1 MSPANFSSVPG
12 ALTTRGWPHQV
23 GLAEVLPRR
32 VPNLLG
38 PRSSVASTP
47 AEEGAS
53 LDLSL
58 MMLMVFYA
66 MLLLVLHC
74 VPTKVPTRAKT
85 TFCRFY
91 SCSFGHAD
99 NARATGS
106 SLVATKEKLSLQS
119 RIHVILEEEDKE
131 EELPSFGR
139 CRPLCR
145 VADSG
150 PKAKVNNPYISALPS
165 LKLYPCMCGLNPEP
179 DLRPD
184 LSPVNP
190 SSTPGALTSR
200 GRPNKGPADGYLLP
214 EPREQ
219 PHQLGLAEVLP
230 GRVRNLP
237 GPRSSKPR
245 E

>member
-1 MSPANFSSVPG
+1 M
-12 ALTTRGWPHQV
+12 

-32 VPNLLG
+32 VRNLLG

-53 LDLSL
+53 LDSSL
-58 MMLMVFYA
+58 MMLMVFYTT
-66 MLLLVLHC
+66 LLLALHC

-131 EELPSFGR
+131 EESPSFGR

-150 PKAKVNNPYISALPS
+150 PKPKVNYPYISALPS
-165 LKLYPCMCGLNPEP
+165 LMIYPPMCGHALEP
-179 DLRPD
+179 D
-184 LSPVNP
+184 
-190 SSTPGALTSR
+190 SR
-200 GRPNKGPADGYLLP
+200 
-214 EPREQ
+214 
-219 PHQLGLAEVLP
+219 LGLSVPAGTLP
-230 GRVRNLP
+230 VSGLP
-237 GPRSSKPR
+237 RRLRYFLGPCLPLQPPK
-245 E
+245 EL